1 MIKFLFVI
9 TVIISSYG
17 FSKVDGKMLKIATP
31 FKFDKKII
39 DPAFVRVVQDATLAR
54 ALYSGLLEY
63 DRNGR
68 IMLGVASN
76 YKIEKNKIEFE
87 LGKKTLLFNGEYL
100 NVEDVEFTIKRNLI
114 KNTTTHSKLKGFFY
128 NENEKVQLDQ
138 PCSGILL
145 DKSKNKITFILDSE
159 NKIDAF
165 ITVLTSHDM
174 RIIPRKSTDKNLEI
188 INYKLVSG
196 PYRYEKLSDDGGELD
211 LVANENHY
219 KINKN
224 VAKNVVL
231 KFVETQKLEDS
242 FLKNKIDVIPLFH
255 KMPLELFETLS
266 LKHNSFKTEGIKNMF
281 LRFTKKG
288 FEKFNK
294 EERLGLGNRF
304 KDEYLKLFINSKLF
318 VPGITIYPKLS
329 EAFLSEG
336 DLAELQNAINES
348 INKLKTHKK
357 IKIGATPITY
367 PSLKELFK
375 TDPNIEIVIME
386 KPILELAEQEL
397 PDAYVEAIDSTFT
410 ETSNLLIYALR
421 MNLYGHNEKEA
432 HAIINSIYDEKDQD
446 GKLVIIKK
454 VHKQILLE
462 GRAIPFGHLPYV
474 AISNEK
480 WKLNFSKYFAATN
493 LDEITI
499 NETN

>member
-1 MIKFLFVI
+1 MIKILLI
-9 TVIISSYG
+9 MTIIISSYG

-31 FKFDKKII
+31 FKFNEKII
-39 DPAFVRVVQDATLAR
+39 DPAFVRIVQDATLAR

-68 IMLGVASN
+68 IILGLASN

-87 LGKKTLLFNGEYL
+87 LGKKTLLLNGEYL

-114 KNTTTHSKLKGFFY
+114 KNTTTHSKLKGFFC
-128 NENEKVQLDQ
+128 NENEKIQLDQ
-138 PCSGILL
+138 PCRGMVL
-145 DKSKNKITFILDSE
+145 DKPNNKITFVLDSE
-159 NKIDAF
+159 NKVDAF
-165 ITVLTSHDM
+165 ITLLTSHDM
-174 RIIPRKSTDKNLEI
+174 RIIPKKSTDKNLDI

-196 PYRYEKLSDDGGELD
+196 PYRFENISESGEELE

-219 KINKN
+219 KIKKG
-224 VAKNVVL
+224 VAKKVVL
-231 KFVETQKLEDS
+231 KFVEIQRLEDS
-242 FLKNKIDVIPLFH
+242 FLKNEIDVIPLFH
-255 KMPLELFETLS
+255 KMPLELFEALS
-266 LKHNSFKTEGIKNMF
+266 SKHNSFKTEGIKNMF

-294 EERLGLGNRF
+294 DERLGLGNRF
-304 KDEYLKLFINSKLF
+304 KDEYLKKVVTSKLF
-318 VPGITIYPKLS
+318 TRGVTIYPKLS

-336 DLAELQNAINES
+336 DLKEVQTAINES
-348 INKLKTHKK
+348 INDLKTNKK
-357 IKIGATPITY
+357 IKIGATPVTFTI
-367 PSLKELFK
+367 LKESFK
-375 TDPNIEIVIME
+375 SDLNIEIIKME
-386 KPILELAEQEL
+386 KSILELSEKEL

-421 MNLYGHNEKEA
+421 MNLYGHSEKEA
-432 HAIINSIYDEKDQD
+432 SEIINSIYNEKDQD
-446 GKLVIIKK
+446 GKLVIIKNI
-454 VHKQILLE
+454 HKQILLE

-493 LDEITI
+493 IDEITT
-499 NETN
+499 NEVN